1 MPFYLRDENFEKNVL
16 PFLME
21 SIHQGISVIDKT
33 YRIVFINR
41 AAMKLMNI
49 PLSALRK
56 DPSLEHLFR
65 YCAKRGDYGEG
76 DVEELVSERMAL
88 TREFIAQD
96 IEREH
101 ADGRTVRIE
110 GTPIGEMGY
119 LTIYTDVT
127 EQRAYEATLE
137 SVQYELE
144 LKLESSLREI
154 NSNRDLLYN
163 AMDAVEDGLIILDE
177 NGCLVMAN
185 NRMQGLYPTLRRH
198 MIQKSH
204 ISNIVGFELPEIINE
219 EDGTIRDHGSVE
231 RKLHDDR
238 WYRIGLSPTANGGR
252 IAVFSDIT
260 DYKIQTQKLQQHTN
274 QLFKLLQKEIALSET
289 QREFV
294 TMASHEFKTPL
305 AIIDSNAQR
314 IQRKAG
320 EMPQE
325 RLQTRIGNIRDSVE
339 RMQYLINRFMDF
351 SADEIAEPK
360 ADARKQK
367 FRLALEK
374 LCLSHMEMNEGRRI
388 EWDLEALPDYA
399 CFDQNLLDQCISNIL
414 SNALKYS
421 APDTLVRVRG
431 LKDGKYLKIEVED
444 EGVGIPKAE
453 LSKIFNKYYRASTS
467 SGIAGT
473 GIGLNFA
480 QMVLKEHGGHM
491 DVISEVG
498 VGSCFTIQLPA
509 DIALPDDFGEKR
521 SQHQAAS

>member
-204 ISNIVGFELPEIINE
+204 ISSIVGFELPEIINE
-219 EDGTIRDHGSVE
+219 EDGTVRDHGSVE

-238 WYRIGLSPTANGGR
+238 WYRIGLSSTANGGR

-260 DYKIQTQKLQQHTN
+260 DYKIQTQKLQQHT
-274 QLFKLLQKEIALSET
+274 Q
-289 QREFV
+289 
-294 TMASHEFKTPL
+294 P
-305 AIIDSNAQR
+305 AI
-314 IQRKAG
+314 
-320 EMPQE
+320 
-325 RLQTRIGNIRDSVE
+325 
-339 RMQYLINRFMDF
+339 
-351 SADEIAEPK
+351 
-360 ADARKQK
+360 
-367 FRLALEK
+367 
-374 LCLSHMEMNEGRRI
+374 
-388 EWDLEALPDYA
+388 
-399 CFDQNLLDQCISNIL
+399 
-414 SNALKYS
+414 
-421 APDTLVRVRG
+421 
-431 LKDGKYLKIEVED
+431 
-444 EGVGIPKAE
+444 
-453 LSKIFNKYYRASTS
+453 
-467 SGIAGT
+467 
-473 GIGLNFA
+473 
-480 QMVLKEHGGHM
+480 
-491 DVISEVG
+491 
-498 VGSCFTIQLPA
+498 
-509 DIALPDDFGEKR
+509 
-521 SQHQAAS
+521 QAAAKGNRPIRNTAGIRHHGLP